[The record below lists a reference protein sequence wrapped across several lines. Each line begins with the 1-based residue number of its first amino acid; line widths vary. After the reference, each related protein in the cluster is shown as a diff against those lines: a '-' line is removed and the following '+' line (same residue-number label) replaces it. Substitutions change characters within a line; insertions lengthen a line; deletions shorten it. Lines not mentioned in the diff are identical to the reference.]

1 MLGETIQ
8 ALRRQ
13 KNLTQEQLAELV
25 GVSRQAVSKWELNNA
40 LPDTD
45 KLAPLAR
52 ALGVSAEELLGNA
65 GRLENDR
72 AVPQEPSARQSV
84 RCRWYW
90 LGIVPILGG
99 LGYLIVRTVS
109 VLRLYQGIKTV
120 TPLFQMGFSIP
131 PLVEELYGPYL
142 NEDGEIDLWQLF
154 SSMVQAGLI
163 FLLALA
169 AGLLI
174 FFLGRRKY
182 GGK

>member
-25 GVSRQAVSKWELNNA
+25 VVSRQAVNKWELNNA

-131 PLVEELYGPYL
+131 PVT
-142 NEDGEIDLWQLF
+142 IDLRLKARQPAVSF
-154 SSMVQAGLI
+154 IV
-163 FLLALA
+163 LLPK
-169 AGLLI
+169 LLE
-174 FFLGRRKY
+174 
-182 GGK
+182 

>member
-13 KNLTQEQLAELV
+13 KNLTQEQLAERV

-45 KLAPLAR
+45 KLVPLAR

-65 GRLENDR
+65 DRLENDR

-84 RCRWYW
+84 RWYW

-154 SSMVQAGLI
+154 SPMVQAGLI

>member
-13 KNLTQEQLAELV
+13 KNLTQEQLAEQV

-45 KLAPLAR
+45 KLVPLAR

-65 GRLENDR
+65 GRLEDDR
-72 AVPQEPSARQSV
+72 TVPQEPSARRSV
-84 RCRWYW
+84 RWYW
-90 LGIVPILGG
+90 LGLAPVLGG
-99 LGYLIVRTVS
+99 LGYLIARTVS
-109 VLRLYQGIKTV
+109 VLRLYHGVKTV
-120 TPLFQMGFSIP
+120 APLYRMGIP
-131 PLVEELYGPYL
+131 IAPLMEELYGPYL

-154 SSMVQAGLI
+154 SPMVQAGLI

-174 FFLGRRKY
+174 FFLGWRKY